1 LRISAASDCFIGA
14 WLSAYVHEFAVYR
27 TYRDAQEPQSSR
39 RHRALARL
47 AAKK

>member
-1 LRISAASDCFIGA
+1 MSTNLP
-14 WLSAYVHEFAVYR
+14 LYR
-27 TYRDAQEPQSSR
+27 TYREAQEPQSSR